1 LPSNSL
7 SLFSLIV
14 IACLY
19 IYIHI
24 YVHIYV
30 CIYIYVCEYI
40 CVYTHTHT
48 HIYIYICYLYVYFR
62 ADHFPFG
69 TRQPIGVLY
78 SRKGSCSLLGYS
90 YSVAIVVFFLE
101 VGVYRTFTHP
111 LWHVYW
117 CCSVNAMFPRIVLN
131 STQRDPALGPLLCSC
146 WPTCFSR
153 HLFWTGGLCFVLF
166 SFKILV
172 DIPFQDFV
180 CFSFCWVLMKFHLV
194 PEWQL
199 VSAATRSMLSW
210 LPQNSIPN

>member
-1 LPSNSL
+1 MSSTILIKRRGRERERQRERDTEREHYSISPFPSLSPKPPTCPPYLPSNSL

-146 WPTCFSR
+146 
-153 HLFWTGGLCFVLF
+153 
-166 SFKILV
+166 
-172 DIPFQDFV
+172 
-180 CFSFCWVLMKFHLV
+180 
-194 PEWQL
+194 
-199 VSAATRSMLSW
+199 
-210 LPQNSIPN
+210 